1 MNETQVTLVGNI
13 GGGDP
18 ELRFLP
24 SGVAV
29 AKFRMACT
37 PQKLNRDTS
46 KWEDQEASW
55 YNVTLW
61 RKQAENG
68 AETLR
73 NGTRVIVQGNLTVRQ
88 YEDKDGNKRTSI
100 DVDATSIGLELTFV
114 TATVAKNPKSG
125 GGNGNRQQS
134 GGDGW
139 GDAKPAA
146 QGRPAQSAANPADG
160 W

>member
-1 MNETQVTLVGNI
+1 MANDIQVTLVGNI

-37 PQKLNRDTS
+37 PQKLNKES
-46 KWEDQEASW
+46 GKWEDGEASW

-61 RKQAENG
+61 RKQAENA

-73 NGTRVIVQGNLTVRQ
+73 NGMRVIVQGNQTVRQ
-88 YEDKDGNKRTSI
+88 YEDKDGNKRISVDI
-100 DVDATSIGLELTFV
+100 DATAIGPDLTFATAVV
-114 TATVAKNPKSG
+114 TKVAKSG
-125 GGNGNRQQS
+125 GNGAARADS
-134 GGDGW
+134 GW
-139 GDAKPAA
+139 GDAQPAQA
-146 QGRPAQSAANPADG
+146 RPAQTAQNPADP